1 MNAESDE
8 ADRNRVMHALTTNIR
23 KHCFRL
29 LFIVCAGSMTI
40 QAIGLSLSPP
50 HATLSNL
57 LIGLMGALVT
67 AACVCAAYRFEDA
80 RKLWLLLGFG
90 FLLSMMGQLLATYDE
105 VSTGKNTQTT
115 ALSPD
120 FLFFAYGIPIL
131 LAVCSGS
138 NEEGLRS
145 LLWLDAAQATIA
157 ATLTYV
163 QIFSAL
169 PAFGGRIPISATQLM
184 YLYNFENFIL
194 AGVITLRLIA
204 HPVPRKKRFYE
215 DLAVYLWIYALV
227 ALINGYLELA
237 QSLPDGLQDTAW
249 GLPYLVFLGLLAFRA
264 EEETATASTTKKR
277 QTLDLLI
284 DNLSPILFTLAI
296 ALMGVMVAAGH
307 RTFAFLCIATVV
319 LLYGIRA
326 ALLHGKY
333 ARSQEDLTK
342 AATAL
347 LEANDRL
354 FAMSIRDSLT
364 GIYNRRHFDEA
375 LLQEWN
381 RSRRI
386 RQTLSLLMIDVDCF
400 KALNDRYGHQTG
412 DECLRIIASKISS
425 HLKRPDDLVARYGG
439 EEFSVILPGANRAGA
454 LTVAERIRT
463 AIESLNFPN
472 EDSLV
477 SRVVTVSVGISS
489 EENFIEADARTLLKR
504 ADIALYQA
512 KTAGRNQCRTQ
523 AEQWRPPSPLRAGND
538 PAPQSSRAAV

>member
-1 MNAESDE
+1 MQ
-8 ADRNRVMHALTTNIR
+8 ALKLDFR
-23 KHCFRL
+23 KRGFRF
-29 LFIVCAGSMTI
+29 LFFACSGSLAL
-40 QAIGLSLSPP
+40 QAISLILAPQKP
-50 HATLSNL
+50 LLSNV
-57 LIGLMGALVT
+57 LI
-67 AACVCAAYRFEDA
+67 AAMAAMAMAGCICAAARSADA
-80 RKLWLLLGFG
+80 RKLWLLLGFA
-90 FLLSMMGQLLATYDE
+90 FLLSAAGQFFATYHE
-105 VSTGKNTQTT
+105 LSTGNNTQTT
-115 ALSPD
+115 AINPD

-194 AGVITLRLIA
+194 AGAVSLRLLA
-204 HPVPRKKRFYE
+204 NPVPRKRRFYE
-215 DLAVYLWIYALV
+215 NLAAYLWTYAFV
-227 ALINGYLELA
+227 ALINGYLELRLT
-237 QSLPDGLQDTAW
+237 LPDGVQDTAW
-249 GLPYLVFLGLLAFRA
+249 GLPYLVLLGLLAFRG
-264 EEETATASTTKKR
+264 EEDATPAVAPKKK

-296 ALMGVMVAAGH
+296 ALMGVVVAAGH
-307 RTFAFLCIATVV
+307 QLFAFGCIATVV

-333 ARSQEDLTK
+333 ARSQEELTK

-347 LEANDRL
+347 LEANDQL
-354 FAMSIRDSLT
+354 LTMSIRDSLT
-364 GIYNRRHFDEA
+364 GIYNRRHFDES

-412 DECLRIIASKISS
+412 DECLRTIASEIAT

-439 EEFSVILPGANRAGA
+439 EEFSVILPGANREGA
-454 LTVAERIRT
+454 LTVAEGIRT
-463 AIESLNFPN
+463 AIEGIHFSN

-477 SRVVTVSVGISS
+477 SRVVTVSVGIST
-489 EENFIEADARTLLKR
+489 EENFIDADARSLLKR
-504 ADIALYQA
+504 ADIALYEA
-512 KTAGRNQCRTQ
+512 KTSGRNQCRSVVEPWSPI
-523 AEQWRPPSPLRAGND
+523 APVSLGDKPSSESPCT
-538 PAPQSSRAAV
+538 VV

>member
-1 MNAESDE
+1 MPAIGMKL
-8 ADRNRVMHALTTNIR
+8 RGHGF
-23 KHCFRL
+23 HF
-29 LFIVCAGSMTI
+29 LFSACACSLVV
-40 QAIGLSLSPP
+40 QAISLAWSPP
-50 HATLSNL
+50 KATLSNL
-57 LIGLMGALVT
+57 LIGFMCALAT
-67 AACVCAAYRFEDA
+67 AGCVCAALRFEGA

-90 FLLSMMGQLLATYDE
+90 FLLSTLGQFFATYYE
-105 VSTGKNTQTT
+105 ISTGKNTQTT
-115 ALSPD
+115 AISPD

-194 AGVITLRLIA
+194 AGAVTLRLIA
-204 HPVPRKKRFYE
+204 NPLPRKRRFYQ
-215 DLAVYLWIYALV
+215 DLAAYLWIYALV
-227 ALINGYLELA
+227 ALVNGYLELA
-237 QSLPDGLQDTAW
+237 RSLPDGLQDTAW
-249 GLPYLVFLGLLAFRA
+249 GVPYLILLGLLAFRGEA
-264 EEETATASTTKKR
+264 QDAPIATEKKR

-296 ALMGVMVAAGH
+296 VLMGVMVAGGH
-307 RTFAFLCIATVV
+307 RLFAFLCIATVV
-319 LLYGIRA
+319 VLYGIRA

-333 ARSQEDLTK
+333 ARSQEELTK

-347 LEANDRL
+347 LEANDQL
-354 FAMSIRDSLT
+354 LAMSIRDSLT

-412 DECLRIIASKISS
+412 DECLRAIASEIST

-439 EEFSVILPGANRAGA
+439 EEFAVILPGASGRGA

-463 AIESLNFPN
+463 AVESIGFSN

-477 SRVVTVSVGISS
+477 SRVITVSVGIST
-489 EENFIEADARTLLKR
+489 EENFIEPDARALLKR
-504 ADIALYQA
+504 ADNALYEA
-512 KTAGRNQCRTQ
+512 KSSGRNQCRAQ
-523 AEQWRPPSPLRAGND
+523 DGIWRPQSAAPSGNSGSS
-538 PAPQSSRAAV
+538 PASSCTLV

>member
-1 MNAESDE
+1 MQ
-8 ADRNRVMHALTTNIR
+8 ALTMILR
-23 KHCFRL
+23 KHCFRF
-29 LFIVCAGSMTI
+29 LFVACAVSLVI
-40 QAIGLSLSPP
+40 QAISLASSPER
-50 HATLSNL
+50 ATLSNI
-57 LIGLMGALVT
+57 LIGLMGALAVAGCVY
-67 AACVCAAYRFEDA
+67 AALRFDGA

-90 FLLSMMGQLLATYDE
+90 FFLSVLGQLFATYYE
-105 VSTGKNTQTT
+105 VSTGKNTQST
-115 ALSPD
+115 AINPD

-131 LAVCSGS
+131 LAVCAGS
-138 NEEGLRS
+138 NEEGLKP

-194 AGVITLRLIA
+194 AGAVTLRLIA
-204 HPVPRKKRFYE
+204 EPPPRKKRFYQ
-215 DLAVYLWIYALV
+215 DLALYLWTYAFV
-227 ALINGYLELA
+227 ALINGYLELER
-237 QSLPDGLQDTAW
+237 SLPDGLQDTAW
-249 GLPYLVFLGLLAFRA
+249 GLPYLAFLGMLAFRSDG
-264 EEETATASTTKKR
+264 ESATASVTKKR

-307 RTFAFLCIATVV
+307 KLFAFTCIATVV

-333 ARSQEDLTK
+333 ALSQEELTK

-347 LEANDRL
+347 LEANDQL
-354 FAMSIRDSLT
+354 LAMSIRDSLT
-364 GIYNRRHFDEA
+364 GIYNRRHFDET

-386 RQTLSLLMIDVDCF
+386 RQALSLLMIDVDCF
-400 KALNDRYGHQTG
+400 KSLNDRYGHQTG
-412 DECLRIIASKISS
+412 DECLRTIASEIAS

-439 EEFSVILPGANRAGA
+439 EEFAVILPGANPQGA
-454 LTVAERIRT
+454 LTVAERIRSS
-463 AIESLNFPN
+463 IESIRIPN
-472 EDSLV
+472 EDS
-477 SRVVTVSVGISS
+477 RVGRNVTVSVGIST
-489 EENFIEADARTLLKR
+489 EENFIEPDARALLMR
-504 ADIALYQA
+504 ADSALYEA

-523 AEQWRPPSPLRAGND
+523 GELWRPESSLPSGKAD
-538 PAPQSSRAAV
+538 PSSESSCTLV